1 MLCRLPAALVPRLS
15 RRCLQQRKLT
25 TTYYDSQSGMHVSVH
40 NQNEVSVF
48 CHANNALEMD
58 SLQRAGMNGAILSSD
73 VLIPWNAPGFL
84 LFTQSLPPY
93 PPGQWNLLVDYCEES
108 ANAGDLSDRLSHYV
122 SNDIKTT
129 ISLLDTINYVRD
141 PIEVS
146 SEVAS
151 LIDQT
156 AGGNFILVGGSSDVD
171 DIVAL
176 CEELV
181 YLDVPGPTIKSRLIV
196 DLTDAVEINTELM
209 EETISMGVNKFVI
222 QEHWFEWFQLKLDDL
237 GKHRNVAITQ

>member
-1 MLCRLPAALVPRLS
+1 
-15 RRCLQQRKLT
+15 
-25 TTYYDSQSGMHVSVH
+25 MHVSVH

-48 CHANNALEMD
+48 GHANTALEMD
-58 SLQRAGMNGAILSSD
+58 SLQRAGMNGAILNSD
-73 VLIPWNAPGFL
+73 VPIPWNAVPEFL

-93 PPGQWNLLVDYCEES
+93 PSGQWHLLVDYSKES
-108 ANAGDLSDRLSHYV
+108 THVGALSDCLLHHV
-122 SNDIKTT
+122 SNGVKTT
-129 ISLLDTINYVRD
+129 ISLLETINYVRD
-141 PIEVS
+141 PIEVA

-156 AGGNFILVGGSSDVD
+156 AGAKFILVGGSSDVE

-176 CEELV
+176 CEELI

-196 DLTDAVEINTELM
+196 DLTGAIDTNTELM

-222 QEHWFEWFQLKLDDL
+222 QEHWLEWFQLQLNGH
-237 GKHRNVAITQ
+237 GKTMKKENVANS